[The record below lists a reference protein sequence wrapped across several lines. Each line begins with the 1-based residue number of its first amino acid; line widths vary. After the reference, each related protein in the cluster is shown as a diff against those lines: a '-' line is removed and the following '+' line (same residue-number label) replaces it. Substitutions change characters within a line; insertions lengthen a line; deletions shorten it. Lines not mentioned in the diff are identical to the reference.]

1 MSSNNQQG
9 EFINVRPAWLTVFI
23 ALTGLAMAVVVLVA
37 SLALHFSIISWK
49 APAKACPDRQ
59 SAILLPP
66 VMPIPAP
73 CQDGH
78 PNGNV
83 TLDPDRNPWINDL
96 AEALQQIQATLKDGV
111 PPGDVVVDR
120 EKNPWINEL
129 VAALQQIQAKLKDG
143 VPPGDM
149 VVDREKNPWINELVA
164 ALQQIQAKLNGPDG
178 NVTLDPDRNP
188 WINDLVEALREAD
201 RPGRDVNVE
210 VDLEK
215 PAWADDLVAAL
226 HGVVE
231 LRAIDPAIRVE
242 VRKHM
247 ACGENQRLTL
257 SGVIRFPI
265 GTSSLEG
272 AAPDRIDN
280 FLCRVGDRATGWRIF
295 GFASGEGGKD
305 MNQELSRQRACKVT
319 QYICRKHRCESCD
332 IDCGK
337 RPEGGEAEVAH
348 TCAVPDGNP
357 KSDLFIHPLGEEHF
371 INGVADS
378 RSAVIAACLG
388 ETTAQDVR
396 PCGNSLIG
404 NR

>member
-66 VMPIPAP
+66 VVPIPAP

-96 AEALQQIQATLKDGV
+96 VEALQQIQAKLKDGV

-129 VAALQQIQAKLKDG
+129 V
-143 VPPGDM
+143 
-149 VVDREKNPWINELVA
+149 E
-164 ALQQIQAKLNGPDG
+164 ALQQIQAKLNDDSAVS
-178 NVTLDPDRNP
+178 NVALNPKQNP
-188 WINDLVEALREAD
+188 WINDLVSALREAD
-201 RPGRDVNVE
+201 RPGRDVNVA

-247 ACGENQRLTL
+247 DCNENQRLTL
-257 SGVIRFPI
+257 SDVIRFPI
-265 GTSSLEG
+265 GKSSLEG

-295 GFASGEGGKD
+295 GFASGEGGKRV
-305 MNQELSRQRACKVT
+305 NQELSWQRACAVT
-319 QYICRKHRCESCD
+319 NYICGKHNCESCG

-337 RPEGGEAEVAH
+337 RPKGEGGEAEVAH
-348 TCAVPDGNP
+348 TCAVPGGNP
-357 KSDLFIHPLGEEHF
+357 KSDFSIHFPGEEHF

-378 RSAVIAACLG
+378 RSVVIAACLG
-388 ETTAQDVR
+388 ETTEQNVR
-396 PCGNSLIG
+396 PCGQSLIE

>member
-1 MSSNNQQG
+1 MFSG
-9 EFINVRPAWLTVFI
+9 TPPEFIKISP
-23 ALTGLAMAVVVLVA
+23 A
-37 SLALHFSIISWK
+37 SLTALLALCGFTVALVVFLAFFINNDSWSF
-49 APAKACPDRQ
+49 R
-59 SAILLPP
+59 LPECSEP
-66 VMPIPAP
+66 RTTTPSV
-73 CQDGH
+73 
-78 PNGNV
+78 
-83 TLDPDRNPWINDL
+83 L
-96 AEALQQIQATLKDGV
+96 QIQVLDDCDNSAREVTV
-111 PPGDVVVDR
+111 SS

-129 VAALQQIQAKLKDG
+129 VDALRKIQAKVDGSVPPGDVVVDPEKNKWINDLVEALQQIQAKVNGG
-143 VPPGDM
+143 VSNVTLDPEQNKW
-149 VVDREKNPWINELVA
+149 VNELVD

-178 NVTLDPDRNP
+178 NVTLDPQQNP
-188 WINDLVEALREAD
+188 WINDLIEALEAN
-201 RPGRDVNVE
+201 RFEHEVNVA

-257 SGVIRFPI
+257 SDVIRFPI

-305 MNQELSRQRACKVT
+305 MNQKLSRQRACQVSK
-319 QYICRKHRCESCD
+319 YICEKRDCESCG

-337 RPEGGEAEVAH
+337 LPEGGEAEVAH

-388 ETTAQDVR
+388 ETTGQNVR
-396 PCGNSLIG
+396 PCGH
-404 NR
+404 